1 MTEAQSQETFYEAIG
16 GRATIELIVD
26 VFYQGVAQDEVLKP
40 MYPEEDLGPA
50 AERLTK
56 FLEQYWGGPNAYSQE
71 RGHPRLRMRHANYK
85 VDTDA
90 RDRWLTHFRA
100 GLDAARLEPEL
111 DAQFWAYVQH
121 AANFM
126 INSQD

>member
-1 MTEAQSQETFYEAIG
+1 MTETQSQETFYEAIG

-71 RGHPRLRMRHANYK
+71 RGHPRLRMRHANYV

-100 GLDAARLEPEL
+100 GLDAARL
-111 DAQFWAYVQH
+111 
-121 AANFM
+121 
-126 INSQD
+126 